1 MGKTLA
7 KRDYYEVLGVAK
19 AATKEEIKKAYRK
32 LAIQFHPDKNPG
44 NKESEEK
51 FKEATEAYEV
61 LADDKKREAYDQF
74 GFAGVE
80 GMGGPGPQDYSTI
93 FRGFE
98 DIFGDFSS
106 FFEDIFSS
114 PGGTRTRTWS
124 GGRSSTIKR
133 GSDLRYDIEIP
144 FTEAVFGT
152 KVEIS
157 YSRHD
162 TCAVCNGTGS
172 DKGGGTRVCETCGG
186 SGQVRRSSGFFSI
199 ATTCPTCHGEGE
211 VIRNPCRECGGAG
224 VVQRPR
230 KIKVTIPAGIENGK
244 RINLPGQGDAGPH
257 GGPPGDLYV
266 YIHIKPHEYFER
278 DGNDIYCMI
287 PISITQASLGSEIL
301 VATLDDKKMKV
312 KIPPGTQNGKVLRI
326 RGEGIP
332 YVNNPRMRGD
342 MYIKIRI
349 EVPTKLTPRAKELLK
364 ELATLS
370 GENSTPE
377 PVKLSELR

>member
-1 MGKTLA
+1 MRNTLA

-19 AATKEEIKKAYRK
+19 GATKDEIKKAYRK
-32 LAIQFHPDKNPG
+32 LAIQYHPDRNPG
-44 NKESEEK
+44 NKEAEEK

-98 DIFGDFSS
+98 DIFGDFGS
-106 FFEDIFSS
+106 FFDDIF
-114 PGGTRTRTWS
+114 GGGGARTRTYT
-124 GGRSSTIKR
+124 GGRASTIRR
-133 GSDLRYDIEIP
+133 GSDLRYDVEVP
-144 FTEAVFGT
+144 FTEAVFGA
-152 KVEIS
+152 KVDIS
-157 YSRHD
+157 YMRND
-162 TCAVCNGTGS
+162 TCPVCHGSGS
-172 DKGGGTRVCETCGG
+172 DRGGGTRVCETCGG

-211 VIRNPCRECGGAG
+211 VIRNPCHECSGNG
-224 VVQRPR
+224 VVQKHRR
-230 KIKVTIPAGIENGK
+230 IKVTIPAGIENGK
-244 RINLPGQGDAGPH
+244 RISLPGQGDAGPH

-278 DGNDIYCMI
+278 DGNDVYCLI
-287 PISITQASLGSEIL
+287 PISLTQAALGSEIF
-301 VATLDDKKMKV
+301 VTTLDNKKIKV

-332 YVNNPRMRGD
+332 YVNNSRMRGD
-342 MYIKIRI
+342 MYIKIRVEI
-349 EVPTKLTPRAKELLK
+349 PSKLSSRARELLK
-364 ELATLS
+364 ELADLN
-370 GENSTPE
+370 GENESPE
-377 PVKLSELR
+377 PVKLTELR